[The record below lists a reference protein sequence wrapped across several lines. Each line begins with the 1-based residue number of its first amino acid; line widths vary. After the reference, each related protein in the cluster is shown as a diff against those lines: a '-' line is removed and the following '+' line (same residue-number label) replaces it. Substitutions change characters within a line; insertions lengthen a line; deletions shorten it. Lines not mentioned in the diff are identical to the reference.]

1 MNTPFTVITAQP
13 DLPAKPKAWW
23 QRLIVGAVLACTLL
37 VQSSQVLAQYQN
49 YGQNNTPNYGQPS
62 TGYIAPA
69 ISAPVSA
76 SFNTPFSGY
85 NPDGTLYMGG
95 QRIGNP
101 HQVLHDAQ
109 IPAFMTIT
117 ANRYTYSADSTHGQG
132 TLAQMELA
140 TTSGS
145 TSSVLLNRLY
155 LSPNNPY
162 ATTQPLGQ
170 VWPYPNYQTYQGVLL
185 NSQQAGYL
193 GTTAQDGKDYLFKT
207 LTAASSQAFTILIKE
222 LPNTPQFRAASDPAG
237 GGVGVRVEQN
247 GDAAALANYYK
258 TVQPY
263 DFTWRPN
270 AGLYTGA
277 GNGSGQNAQLDPMYS
292 GWANSPGG
300 AYSGANY
307 AEGGGAPQSF
317 NDFIKQQQ
325 AEALANDKRVRSQT
339 TANSLDLSNTNVNT
353 LFGEGYNLFDYGNK
367 TNPNL
372 AAENEYLRKLQNGEF
387 NAGSADYTE
396 ASRIAQ
402 ERYRIAY
409 ATRLETNK
417 PLQYSVADSQR
428 KANELNLVDTNPN
441 KLFGDGY
448 DLFNYDPLTNPNGA
462 AENAL
467 LTRLQNGQLTPGTT
481 EYEEAK
487 SIAQQRYRNAYSNSL
502 AFNIA
507 PKFSVAEAQRK
518 ANEIDLSQ
526 VNPNELFGQGFDLF
540 QYNPALRPN
549 GEAEND
555 LMAKL
560 QNGELTVGSPEY
572 LEATQIA
579 QQRLR
584 DAYSISLVPPEPK
597 KKTWWKEIVIL
608 VVAAIAVYFTAGAA
622 SAWLGEL
629 AASSAAS
636 TASAGAAAAGAGAAG
651 QAAAAG
657 AAYASTLT
665 AAASSSTLLGAAIA
679 GGSAM
684 AGSYAGAVIGTGLS
698 TGSLSQGLRAGEI
711 ALTRGSIQTLATV
724 IVLGGLGLTGL
735 DDVLGS
741 TGTSIVSNSIGSA
754 AATSYLSGGSFG
766 DALLDASLQNIV
778 NIASA
783 GAAKEIGT
791 QFPNL
796 DGTNL
801 LNYAAHAGL
810 GCASAS
816 ATGGNCAAGAAG
828 AAAGEA
834 AAATGLLNFAAA
846 GFGQTL
852 TDGGTVF
859 FGGLVGGTV
868 ASAVGSNDSINA
880 NFATGQ
886 ATAQNAVTNN
896 YLTHRQI
903 KEKEDRLATVK
914 DEADRQAIRDEY
926 EQLDIKQRDSAA
938 ACLLQNKCES
948 IYSKQWLKTTLDDL
962 YASCAMPRICSA
974 DQTNSINE
982 LRDMYLKRQAIQP
995 DTTIEEF
1002 ALMFGKVPKAV
1013 LSAAESVLTRE
1024 TIAAVRIDA
1033 SSSLQGARLNMQLSA
1048 EQAAGSRA
1056 PTVISSYSD
1065 HAMSR
1070 MATRDGVGVSQT
1082 AVADAFKNPIKIEYH
1097 PTQYGPTF
1105 RYIGKDATVNVN
1117 PQGNVTTLWARNSGG
1132 YK

>member
-1 MNTPFTVITAQP
+1 
-13 DLPAKPKAWW
+13 
-23 QRLIVGAVLACTLL
+23 
-37 VQSSQVLAQYQN
+37 
-49 YGQNNTPNYGQPS
+49 
-62 TGYIAPA
+62 
-69 ISAPVSA
+69 
-76 SFNTPFSGY
+76 
-85 NPDGTLYMGG
+85 MGG

-896 YLTHRQI
+896 YLNHKPACVGCLSEAQQYENADAECAKGVQAACDRKI
-903 KEKEDRLATVK
+903 ALVNISKERDKNLDDACKGSSPNECARLAQQARDYGNQVTVYASGGATATSSTLFALNPGTIGVPSNPR
-914 DEADRQAIRDEY
+914 DGTFHDTVSRSTSEAILVEGGNQLLGTGLAGASKLLTIATDGLEAFTSIGIRGSVADANFAQTSIRSSELFTEGGINKY
-926 EQLDIKQRDSAA
+926 SQLAGTPI
-938 ACLLQNKCES
+938 N
-948 IYSKQWLKTTLDDL
+948 TVDDL
-962 YASCAMPRICSA
+962 VNALRTGSVKPGQITVDYVITA
-974 DQTNSINE
+974 DGTSVILNTRTSI
-982 LRDMYLKRQAIQP
+982 
-995 DTTIEEF
+995 
-1002 ALMFGKVPKAV
+1002 ALNRAGIPQSQWFGVNRTGVTVPKAEV
-1013 LSAAESVLTRE
+1013 PTTFDEL
-1024 TIAAVRIDA
+1024 
-1033 SSSLQGARLNMQLSA
+1033 LNRQLA
-1048 EQAAGSRA
+1048 NNKLP
-1056 PTVISSYSD
+1056 PTG
-1065 HAMSR
+1065 
-1070 MATRDGVGVSQT
+1070 T
-1082 AVADAFKNPIKIEYH
+1082 
-1097 PTQYGPTF
+1097 PTL
-1105 RYIGKDATVNVN
+1105 
-1117 PQGNVTTLWARNSGG
+1117 PQG
-1132 YK
+1132 KK